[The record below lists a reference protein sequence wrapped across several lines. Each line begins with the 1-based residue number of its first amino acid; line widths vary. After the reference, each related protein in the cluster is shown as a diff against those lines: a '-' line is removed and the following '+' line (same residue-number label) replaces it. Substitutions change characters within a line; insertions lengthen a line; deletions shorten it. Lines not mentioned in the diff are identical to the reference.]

1 MKSIDIYTDS
11 SSTHNY
17 GIGILIVG
25 YDGLK
30 TTFEKSYH
38 FSTNGDILRSEY
50 NLPKNRSKTADG
62 ELYAIYKALE
72 ILENPNEIKVNL
84 YTDSLLSANKIY
96 EISRSRTPFEKLMV
110 PMIKDL
116 IKSKN
121 VEVMWVKA
129 HCGNW
134 GNEIVDEL
142 TKKAKYGDKYIP
154 NYKYPKL

>member
-1 MKSIDIYTDS
+1 MKTIDIYTDS

-17 GIGILIVG
+17 GIGILMVG

-30 TTFEKSYH
+30 TTFEETYQ

-50 NLPKNRSKTADG
+50 NLPKSRSKTSDG

-72 ILENPNEIKVNL
+72 ILDNPNNVKVNL
-84 YTDSLLSANKIY
+84 YTDSLLSATKIY
-96 EISRSRTPFEKLMV
+96 GISKSKSPFEKVMV
-110 PMIKDL
+110 PKINDL
-116 IKSKN
+116 LKSKN
-121 VEVMWVKA
+121 AEVMWIKA

-154 NYKYPKL
+154 NYKKL